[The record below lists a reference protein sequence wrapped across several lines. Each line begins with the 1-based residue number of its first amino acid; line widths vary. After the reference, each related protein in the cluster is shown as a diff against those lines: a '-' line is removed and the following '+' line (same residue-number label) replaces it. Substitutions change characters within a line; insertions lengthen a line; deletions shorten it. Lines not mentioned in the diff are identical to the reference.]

1 MFHSLK
7 TGFLTIVLS
16 AIALVAIAQQT
27 RQIDVGASEASTI
40 STGGG
45 AMSAPEANV
54 DGLSVDEQR
63 IDQLSQGSEDAFARG
78 ICSIDCRPCTSNSQC
93 QPFDGQP
100 QTCVFGQFCP

>member
-45 AMSAPEANV
+45 VMSTPEANV
-54 DGLSVDEQR
+54 DELSVDEQR
-63 IDQLSQGSEDAFARG
+63 IQQLSQGSDDAFARG
-78 ICSIDCRPCTSNSQC
+78 ICSITCAPCNFSSQC
-93 QPFDGQP
+93 PPYEGQP
-100 QTCVFGQFCP
+100 QYCSIGTECP